1 MWDKVASAWDRAT
14 SNDSAWMRIR
24 GDPAIS
30 GANHAHVRC
39 CDSAYDACVRK
50 RPAVLALVFAAPLLA
65 CGALLGSGS
74 DDIEPPIR
82 DTDAGGGSRGEAG
95 DEESGTD
102 ASADANDSSS
112 DDASGDAMADAKV
125 DTAAPRQKVV
135 FVTSQRFTGGFGTRA
150 DADTACTFAA
160 KQANMALFGS
170 STFKAYL
177 AAGNGVAASA
187 RITDRVYVGIDGTK
201 VFDPGPQTN
210 PNPSGLIV
218 FDETGTNL
226 SNATNKFVWTGNA
239 TGSAAAD
246 RTCVDWSSSA
256 GNKFGGFGDM
266 HTTTN
271 WAEMS
276 GQTAGCDSQFRLYCF
291 ED

>member
-1 MWDKVASAWDRAT
+1 MIQRSAALT
-14 SNDSAWMRIR
+14 KRI
-24 GDPAIS
+24 
-30 GANHAHVRC
+30 HVRRTRY
-39 CDSAYDACVRK
+39 AACVRK
-50 RPAVLALVFAAPLLA
+50 RSVVVALVLSAPVFA
-65 CGALLGSGS
+65 CGALLGSSS
-74 DDIEPPIR
+74 DDIDAPVR
-82 DTDAGGGSRGEAG
+82 DTEAGGGSRGEAG
-95 DEESGTD
+95 EDDAAADASVD
-102 ASADANDSSS
+102 ASASIDGGADAI
-112 DDASGDAMADAKV
+112 ADAKV
-125 DTAAPRQKVV
+125 DTAAPRQKIV

-160 KQANMALFGS
+160 KQANTALFGS

-187 RITDRVYVGIDGTK
+187 RITDRVYVRMDGKK

-210 PNPSGLIV
+210 PNPSDLV
-218 FDETGTNL
+218 VYDETGANL
-226 SNATNKFVWTGNA
+226 AAATNKFVWTGNA

-271 WAEMS
+271 WAEMT